1 MNDTS
6 SDDASSMEAHV
17 KKVGEAIREGVESAT
32 AAAAAAGRAKQVL
45 DDAGEATQQA
55 WSEADGMVEDAAEA
69 DRRPTTSASR
79 QIADNPFIGC
89 AIDYVAGWWI
99 HGRR

>member
-1 MNDTS
+1 MVYTS
-6 SDDASSMEAHV
+6 SDDARSIEVRV
-17 KKVGEAIREGVESAT
+17 KKTGKAIREGAESTT
-32 AAAAAAGRAKQVL
+32 AATTAAAGRAKQVL

-55 WSEADGMVEDAAEA
+55 WSKAGGMVEDAADA
-69 DRRPTTSASR
+69 DRS
-79 QIADNPFIGC
+79 PFIGC